1 MNNEIKVFNNKEFGS
16 IRAVTINGE
25 PWFVAKD
32 LSEML
37 GYTQTNHLLRIV
49 DKEDIQ
55 TIDPQSG
62 DFSGFLQNGTTLFEP
77 NPNVR
82 ILSII
87 NESGMYAAIF
97 GSTLPNA
104 KKFKHWVTSEVLPSL
119 RQNGGY
125 VVGQEQMSPEEIV
138 ANALVVANKIIE
150 QKEKRIKELE
160 PKGKYFDALVEKRL
174 LTTFRDTAKE
184 FNIAP
189 QKFTQ
194 WLLDKGYIYKD
205 KHKMIKPVARFV
217 KEGLFQMKDFMTPAG
232 YANVQTYVTVKGKE
246 TFRLLLEIEDK

>member
-1 MNNEIKVFNNKEFGS
+1 MNNEIKVFNNKDFGS
-16 IRAVTINGE
+16 VRTVMINNE
-25 PWFVAKD
+25 PWFVGIDITNA
-32 LSEML
+32 L
-37 GYTQTNHLLRIV
+37 GYVRGRSAIADHCDEDDALKYGVIDAMGREQETIV
-49 DKEDIQ
+49 
-55 TIDPQSG
+55 
-62 DFSGFLQNGTTLFEP
+62 
-77 NPNVR
+77 
-82 ILSII
+82 I
-87 NESGMYAAIF
+87 NESGLYSLIF
-97 GSTLPNA
+97 GSKLESA